1 MVFIY
6 TFAVGG
12 GSGTVRP
19 FPNWALVSVTIGGV
33 LGDKLTNVNRTQRGT
48 RIIASD

>member
-1 MVFIY
+1 MIFVY

-19 FPNWALVSVTIGGV
+19 FPNWALVCVFSQLKLPEMIKV
-33 LGDKLTNVNRTQRGT
+33 LHRTRQAT
-48 RIIASD
+48 PITVSA

>member
-1 MVFIY
+1 MVFVY

-19 FPNWALVSVTIGGV
+19 FPNWALVRPTFFFVCFLGAYKSLCTESGG
-33 LGDKLTNVNRTQRGT
+33 KP
-48 RIIASD
+48 